1 MGRKEM
7 FLMSPLISSF
17 REKDLSGRKIFPET
31 TSPRPLYITGQKWVN
46 IQPMPGKG
54 QDSRIGLRHHEGP
67 LTMYGAQS
75 KTKIQSPCS
84 KITKNVKTVK
94 HLGGSVG

>member
-17 REKDLSGRKIFPET
+17 WEKDLSGRKIFPET

-46 IQPMPGKG
+46 VQPMPGKE
-54 QDSRIGLRHHEGP
+54 QDPRISLQHHESHPHHVWGP
-67 LTMYGAQS
+67 EQN
-75 KTKIQSPCS
+75 
-84 KITKNVKTVK
+84 KNTEP
-94 HLGGSVG
+94 LLEDY